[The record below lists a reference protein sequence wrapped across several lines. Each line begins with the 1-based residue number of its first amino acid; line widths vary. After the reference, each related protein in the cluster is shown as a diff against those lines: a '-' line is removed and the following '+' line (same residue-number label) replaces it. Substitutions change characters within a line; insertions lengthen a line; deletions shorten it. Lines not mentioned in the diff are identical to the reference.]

1 MLAAIERPTPRVGAA
16 LSRGGEAEVFD
27 LELEGV
33 RVTLLPTAF
42 SRAERAPGPREGAM
56 FLDLADQVLGRFEP
70 EVLLTYGGHPVCLE
84 LMRRARAR
92 GVAVVFHLH
101 NFAYN
106 DRRGFERRFGGD
118 LSVGVFAAAL
128 PAQGWIGRGYDSRPD
143 PAREGCVSSVVSCQW
158 SVAEYF

>member
-1 MLAAIERPTPRVGAA
+1 M
-16 LSRGGEAEVFD
+16 FD

-56 FLDLADQVLGRFEP
+56 FLDLADQVLDRFEP

-92 GVAVVFHLH
+92 GVGGCLSLAQLRVQRPAGVRGR
-101 NFAYN
+101 FA
-106 DRRGFERRFGGD
+106 R
-118 LSVGVFAAAL
+118 
-128 PAQGWIGRGYDSRPD
+128 
-143 PAREGCVSSVVSCQW
+143 
-158 SVAEYF
+158 